1 MNATGHDDEGASG
14 EVDELL
20 PSSKLAHCLDDVIK
34 VRGRIL
40 LVSHAVRK
48 KCNDDVL
55 YYNQADSSSVKSIF
69 AGDRPVSLFTWV
81 GWLITQGETQ
91 LIKERTSFFRN
102 ST

>member
-1 MNATGHDDEGASG
+1 MNATGHNDEGASG

-34 VRGRIL
+34 VRGRVL
-40 LVSHAVRK
+40 FVSHAVRK

-69 AGDRPVSLFTWV
+69 AGDRPVS
-81 GWLITQGETQ
+81 
-91 LIKERTSFFRN
+91 
-102 ST
+102 STLELVVSLLKVKLN